1 MLFLKSFPQRGR
13 KKQKTKNYSFSLL
26 KPWKCIKFVGSKN
39 SKLDCRF
46 DHKFPNSKGRAYWNY
61 VELIIMEGKQWK
73 QFLGGGGIQ
82 VKKNKSILSFKKKKK
97 SFVGNPHCCCTM
109 LGGGML
115 GGGSLLG
122 SSTTQIL
129 LTSKERLNISIG
141 QQKEVQII
149 TDHKKISRY
158 ILMMWPAS
166 WSLENREESD
176 DRENTP
182 P

>member
-1 MLFLKSFPQRGR
+1 MSA
-13 KKQKTKNYSFSLL
+13 
-26 KPWKCIKFVGSKN
+26 I
-39 SKLDCRF
+39 
-46 DHKFPNSKGRAYWNY
+46 
-61 VELIIMEGKQWK
+61 LIVVVQCW
-73 QFLGGGGIQ
+73 GGGYA
-82 VKKNKSILSFKKKKK
+82 
-97 SFVGNPHCCCTM
+97 
-109 LGGGML
+109 

>member
-109 LGGGML
+109 LGGGVCW
-115 GGGSLLG
+115 GGGVYLDLA
-122 SSTTQIL
+122 QP
-129 LTSKERLNISIG
+129 RFYW
-141 QQKEVQII
+141 QA
-149 TDHKKISRY
+149 KKG
-158 ILMMWPAS
+158 
-166 WSLENREESD
+166 
-176 DRENTP
+176 
-182 P
+182 

>member
-109 LGGGML
+109 LGGG
-115 GGGSLLG
+115 SLLG